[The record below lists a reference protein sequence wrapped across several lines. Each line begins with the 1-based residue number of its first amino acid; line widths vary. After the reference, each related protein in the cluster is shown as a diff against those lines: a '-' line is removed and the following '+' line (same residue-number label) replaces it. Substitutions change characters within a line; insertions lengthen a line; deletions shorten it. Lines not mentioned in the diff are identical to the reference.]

1 MPRPD
6 SLPVRWAAPYI
17 DGNVCRSF
25 STLVD
30 QTIETIQANQ
40 RTMRSAELAPPT
52 AEPRA
57 PACLNCGTALTGPF
71 CAECGQRDIPP
82 YPSARELVVDAF
94 SEVSGWDGRFATT
107 LRALIRRPGLLTREF
122 LEGRRARY
130 ISPVRLYLVSS
141 LVYFLLAAGSP
152 DVRLDDG
159 KTIFLG
165 LRVTSPVQTGAPSR
179 PQQVGSAASQAMESQ
194 QPLPPAVR
202 DSLLAEIDQAPAFM
216 RPFLRRSITDPAG
229 FKNSIF
235 EGMPRMLFA
244 LLPLFALIVAIFY
257 RGRKYPEHL
266 YFAVHL
272 HAFAFLALG
281 LIELAKY
288 TGIAVLTVSIAVVAM
303 LIIPVYATVAFRT
316 TYGGSVAV
324 TVAKEA
330 GIGVMYAAT
339 TMVGFMA
346 MVYFVSLAS

>member
-1 MPRPD
+1 MEQTATTVPANHATTASAQLTRPAEGA
-6 SLPVRWAAPYI
+6 RWA
-17 DGNVCRSF
+17 
-25 STLVD
+25 
-30 QTIETIQANQ
+30 
-40 RTMRSAELAPPT
+40 
-52 AEPRA
+52 
-57 PACLNCGTALTGPF
+57 ACLNCGTPLTGPF

-141 LVYFLLAAGSP
+141 LVFFLMAAGSP

-165 LRVTSPVQTGAPSR
+165 LRMTSPVQTRAPSR

-202 DSLLAEIDQAPAFM
+202 DSLLAEIEHAPAFM

-229 FKNSIF
+229 L
-235 EGMPRMLFA
+235 E
-244 LLPLFALIVAIFY
+244 
-257 RGRKYPEHL
+257 
-266 YFAVHL
+266 
-272 HAFAFLALG
+272 
-281 LIELAKY
+281 
-288 TGIAVLTVSIAVVAM
+288 T
-303 LIIPVYATVAFRT
+303 RT
-316 TYGGSVAV
+316 
-324 TVAKEA
+324 E
-330 GIGVMYAAT
+330 
-339 TMVGFMA
+339 
-346 MVYFVSLAS
+346 